1 MSQFQPVQRPG
12 SGGGRGQVQPKV
24 TAKTSRSDGTGNM
37 SSRKSR
43 RAKEMARKSRRAKGR
58 AGLTIQLDSE
68 RPIPRF

>member
-1 MSQFQPVQRPG
+1 MSRFQLG
-12 SGGGRGQVQPKV
+12 GGGGRIQNAASNQ
-24 TAKTSRSDGTGNM
+24 KTSRADGTGNM

-43 RAKEMARKSRRAKGR
+43 RSKVAARKARRAKGR